1 MKIGKNFGWIDK
13 VGDVLRDVGDL
24 ADDGIRSVKSAASS
38 KSEQSKIDT
47 LYRRAGQLLYEEF
60 EKTGHCDE
68 RLRQM
73 FLEIKTHKEN
83 IARAEEE
90 ANRQDDVQSV
100 RCTPVRGYS
109 DPSQGVGSTRP
120 CHSCG
125 ALCIDSAP
133 TCPSCGARLR

>member
-1 MKIGKNFGWIDK
+1 MKNGKNFGWIDK
-13 VGDVLRDVGDL
+13 MSDVLRDVSDL
-24 ADDGIRSVKSAASS
+24 ADDGINRVKSAATS
-38 KSEQSKIDT
+38 KSEQGRIDA

-60 EKTGHCDE
+60 EKTGYCDE

-83 IARAEEE
+83 LVRAEEE
-90 ANRQDDVQSV
+90 AKRQDDVQSV

-120 CHSCG
+120 CPSCG
-125 ALCIDSAP
+125 ALCIESISA
-133 TCPSCGARLR
+133 CPSCGARLR